1 MSLPLLIGLFLV
13 SAAAI
18 WRAGTGLSKATDILA
33 VRAGLGEAL
42 GGMILLA
49 IATNLPEIAITAS
62 AALRGN
68 LVLAIG
74 NILGGIA
81 LQTVVLV
88 FLDIFGLRQSDPLTY
103 KAASLVLVL
112 EGALVVAVL
121 TLVVVGNQLA
131 SPLLLGWFPPVET
144 LIAIVWLGGI
154 YLIGKARK
162 GLPWQERG
170 VAPPGGQRNPRGH
183 ARIKKHEAAKKQGV
197 TTARVAVRFAVAAVV
212 TLGAGVGL
220 ELTSD
225 AIAGRVGMSGL
236 LFGATILA
244 AATSLPEVS
253 TGLEAVRLHDYQMA
267 FSDIFGGNA
276 FLPVLFLVAVLLSGS
291 NVLQLARRADVYLAA
306 MGILLTVVYL
316 WGLIFRP
323 RRQILR
329 MGVDSLTV
337 LVIYV
342 FGAVGLLFVSKR

>member
-1 MSLPLLIGLFLV
+1 MSLPLLVGLFVV

-18 WRAGTGLSKATDILA
+18 WVAGTGLSNATDILA
-33 VRAGLGEAL
+33 VRLRLGEAL

-49 IATNLPEIAITAS
+49 IATNLPEIAITVS
-62 AALRGN
+62 AALHRD
-68 LVLAIG
+68 LALAVG

-88 FLDIFGLRQSDPLTY
+88 FLDVFGLKREDPLTY

-112 EGALVVAVL
+112 EGVLVVAVL

-131 SPLLLGWFPPVET
+131 SPLLFGWFPPVEA
-144 LIAIVWLGGI
+144 LIAVVWVGGV
-154 YLIGKARK
+154 YLIARARK
-162 GLPWQERG
+162 GLPWHGRG
-170 VAPPGGQRNPRGH
+170 VAPPDGQREPRGH
-183 ARIKKHEAAKKQGV
+183 SRIKTHEAAEKQGI
-197 TTARVAVRFAVAAVV
+197 TTGRVAARFVVASVV
-212 TLGAGVGL
+212 TLVAGVAL
-220 ELTSD
+220 ELTSN
-225 AIAGRVGMSGL
+225 AIAARVGMDGL
-236 LFGATILA
+236 IFGATVLA

-253 TGLEAVRLHDYQMA
+253 TGMQAVRLHDYQMA

-276 FLPVLFLVAVLLSGS
+276 FLPVLFLLAVLLSGT

-306 MGILLTVVYL
+306 VGILLTLVYL

-329 MGVDSLTV
+329 MGIDSLAV

-342 FGAVGLLFVSKR
+342 LGAAGLLFVSKR

>member
-1 MSLPLLIGLFLV
+1 MSLPMSIGIFLV
-13 SAAAI
+13 AAAAI
-18 WRAGTGLSKATDILA
+18 WVAGIRLSTATDLLSS
-33 VRAGLGEAL
+33 RLGLGEAL

-62 AALRGN
+62 AALHHD

-88 FLDIFGLRQSDPLTY
+88 FLDIFGLRRADPLTY
-103 KAASLVLVL
+103 RAASLVLVL
-112 EGALVVAVL
+112 EGVLVVAVL

-131 SPLLLGWFPPVET
+131 SPLVFGWFPPVEG
-144 LIAIVWLGGI
+144 LIALAWIGGV

-162 GLPWQERG
+162 GLPWLERS
-170 VAPPGGQRNPRGH
+170 VAPPDGQRKPREHSRAKTHH
-183 ARIKKHEAAKKQGV
+183 ASATEGI
-197 TTARVAVRFAVAAVV
+197 TTRRVAARFILASVV
-212 TLGAGVGL
+212 TLVAGAAL
-220 ELTSD
+220 ELTSES
-225 AIAGRVGMSGL
+225 IAAYVGMNGL
-236 LFGATILA
+236 IFGATILA

-253 TGLEAVRLHDYQMA
+253 TGMEAVKLHDYEMA

-276 FLPVLFLVAVLLSGS
+276 FLPVLFLMAVLLSGS
-291 NVLQLARRADVYLAA
+291 NVLQLAHRADVYLAGV
-306 MGILLTVVYL
+306 GILLTVVYI

-329 MGVDSLTV
+329 MGIDSLAV

-342 FGAVGLLFVSKR
+342 LGAVGLIFVAKG